1 MEIHL
6 TNLRAYDSEC
16 IGCRRHNK
24 DIMISFEHNGEFYDI
39 FMNQTDAE
47 TFAAELA
54 ARLADNEVNEQ

>member
-1 MEIHL
+1 
-6 TNLRAYDSEC
+6 
-16 IGCRRHNK
+16 
-24 DIMISFEHNGEFYDI
+24 MISFEHNGEFYDI